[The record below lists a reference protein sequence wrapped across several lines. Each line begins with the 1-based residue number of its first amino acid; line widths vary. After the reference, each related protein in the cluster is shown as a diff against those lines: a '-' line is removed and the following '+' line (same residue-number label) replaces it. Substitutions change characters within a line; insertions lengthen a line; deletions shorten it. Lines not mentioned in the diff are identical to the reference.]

1 LFGSA
6 VLLLALGLVYG
17 WSIFVSPLE
26 AEFGWTRARTSLAFS
41 LCVSM
46 FCLGGIV
53 TGLAAKKYSPGAVV
67 AVCPALVGLVFF
79 GVSKLTTLGRLYFL

>member
-1 LFGSA
+1 MFGSA